1 MKKILFLSFR
11 MCAAA
16 FSAVAVSFILCG
28 DLSRFVCSVMLCT
41 ILFAF
46 AFGVFK
52 ENKTNE

>member
-1 MKKILFLSFR
+1 MKKILSLSFR

-28 DLSRFVCSVMLCT
+28 DLSRFVCSVMLCA

-52 ENKTNE
+52 ENENK